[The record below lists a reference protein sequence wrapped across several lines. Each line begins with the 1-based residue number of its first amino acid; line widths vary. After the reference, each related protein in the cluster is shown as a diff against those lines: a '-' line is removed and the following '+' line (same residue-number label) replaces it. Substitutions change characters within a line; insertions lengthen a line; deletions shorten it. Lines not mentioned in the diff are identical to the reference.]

1 LFAQAKR
8 AGLPVGQLRADDL
21 AEHLADRV
29 LELEAALEAARV
41 AVDALPF
48 DAHEIN
54 CESLNPDPD
63 CDGWCDC
70 NVMSRIE
77 KVRLALGL
85 EVNNG

>member
-1 LFAQAKR
+1 MVEVVEYPREVVERYVQERKALE
-8 AGLPVGQLRADDL
+8 LRVA
-21 AEHLADRV
+21 
-29 LELEAALEAARV
+29 ELEAALETARV
-41 AVDALPF
+41 AVEELPF

-77 KVRLALGL
+77 KARLALGL
-85 EVNNG
+85 EAK

>member
-1 LFAQAKR
+1 MVEVVEYPREVVERYVQERKALE
-8 AGLPVGQLRADDL
+8 LRVA
-21 AEHLADRV
+21 
-29 LELEAALEAARV
+29 ELEAALEAARV